1 MDPRAFLVFVLMFG
15 AVMVVL
21 RPLAAALADRIR
33 RPAVPPGEDRED
45 QQELVDEVR
54 AMRQELS
61 ELAER
66 VDFTERLLAR
76 KSEPARLDQGE
87 G

>member
-1 MDPRAFLVFVLMFG
+1 MDPRVFLVFVVVFG
-15 AVMVVL
+15 GIMVVL

-33 RPAVPPGEDRED
+33 RPTIQPGGDP
-45 QQELVDEVR
+45 QELVDEVR
-54 AMRQELS
+54 AMRQELA

-76 KSEPARLDQGE
+76 KREPARVDQGE

>member
-1 MDPRAFLVFVLMFG
+1 MDPRAFLVFVVVFG
-15 AVMVVL
+15 GVMVVL

-33 RPAVPPGEDRED
+33 RPAVPPVEE

-54 AMRQELS
+54 AMRQELA

-76 KSEPARLDQGE
+76 RGEPARLDQGE

>member
-15 AVMVVL
+15 GVMVVL

-33 RPAVPPGEDRED
+33 RPAVPPGED

-76 KSEPARLDQGE
+76 NSESARVDQRE

>member
-1 MDPRAFLVFVLMFG
+1 MDPRAFLVFVVVFG
-15 AVMVVL
+15 GVMVVL

-33 RPAVPPGEDRED
+33 HHPELPADGS
-45 QQELVDEVR
+45 QELVDEVR
-54 AMRQELS
+54 AMRQELA

-66 VDFTERLLAR
+66 VDFTERLLAKR
-76 KSEPARLDQGE
+76 SEPARIDQGE

>member
-1 MDPRAFLVFVLMFG
+1 MDPRAFLVFVVVFG
-15 AVMVVL
+15 GVMVVL
-21 RPLAAALADRIR
+21 RPLAAALAERIR
-33 RPAVPPGEDRED
+33 RPAVPPGED
-45 QQELVDEVR
+45 QHELVDEVR
-54 AMRQELS
+54 AMRQELA

-76 KSEPARLDQGE
+76 KSEAARIDQGE

>member
-1 MDPRAFLVFVLMFG
+1 MDPKDLMVFFVVIFVLVG
-15 AVMVVL
+15 GVVVL
-21 RPLAAALADRIR
+21 KPLAAALAERIR
-33 RPAVPPGEDRED
+33 RAPELPQEGS
-45 QQELVDEVR
+45 QELIDEVR
-54 AMRQELS
+54 AMRQELA
-61 ELAER
+61 EIAER

>member
-1 MDPRAFLVFVLMFG
+1 MDPKDLLVFFVVILVFAG
-15 AVMVVL
+15 GMVVL
-21 RPLAAALADRIR
+21 KPLAAAIAERIR
-33 RPAVPPGEDRED
+33 RPAVPPGED
-45 QQELVDEVR
+45 QQELVEEVR
-54 AMRQELS
+54 AMRHELA

>member
-1 MDPRAFLVFVLMFG
+1 MDPRAFLVFVVVFG
-15 AVMVVL
+15 GVMVVL
-21 RPLAAALADRIR
+21 RPLAGALADRIR
-33 RPAVPPGEDRED
+33 HRPELPADGS
-45 QQELVDEVR
+45 QELVDEVR
-54 AMRQELS
+54 AMRQELA

-76 KSEPARLDQGE
+76 RSEPARIDQGE